1 MYVNDIIL
9 TGSCA
14 SQIAKVKEF
23 IGRQFK
29 MKDLGPLKYFLGL
42 EIDRSQTGITIHQR
56 KYALS
61 LLDSTD

>member
-23 IGRQFK
+23 IGGQFK
-29 MKDLGPLKYFLGL
+29 IKDLGPLKYFLGL
-42 EIDRSQTGITIHQR
+42 EIDRSQAGIIIHQR